1 MKLCITAR
9 GPDTE
14 SGFEP
19 HFARAPWFLL
29 YDTRTRQIDAI
40 RNGFM
45 VSDQK
50 RGQNAVQLLSS
61 HHITTVITGR
71 TGIQARNLLRNAD
84 IQLHIC
90 EREGMVNEILSEF
103 LLEKKRKTGIGVQEQ
118 APARGSR

>member
-40 RNGFM
+40 PG
-45 VSDQK
+45 
-50 RGQNAVQLLSS
+50 
-61 HHITTVITGR
+61 TV
-71 TGIQARNLLRNAD
+71 LW
-84 IQLHIC
+84 
-90 EREGMVNEILSEF
+90 
-103 LLEKKRKTGIGVQEQ
+103 
-118 APARGSR
+118 